1 MISYLRGEVFE
12 VTDNTVTLLVNGVGY
27 DITVPSSSTAML
39 ENGKNAAFYIIESL
53 SQYDGTSLYG
63 FSNKEDKQLFL
74 LFKENIPN
82 TGPKKAMEL
91 LNKALRSVA
100 DFHRAITQKDPKIL
114 TAIFGFTSKTADKLI
129 NSLKDKIDAV
139 SIQGEAKI
147 KALND
152 IPFISEIQPALAALG
167 YSPAEVRRA
176 IEKLY
181 SEGKTGNTVEETVKA
196 ALRILKK

>member
-1 MISYLRGEVFE
+1 MISYLKGEVFE

-27 DITVPSSSTAML
+27 DITIPSASCSML
-39 ENGKNAAFYIIESL
+39 ENGQNAAFYVIESL

-63 FSNKEDKQLFL
+63 FINKEDRHLFL

-114 TAIFGFTSKTADKLI
+114 TAIFGFTAKTADKLI
-129 NSLKDKIDAV
+129 VSLKDKMDAV
-139 SIQGEAKI
+139 SIQGEVKI

-152 IPFISEIQPALAALG
+152 IPFISEVQPALAALG
-167 YSPAEVRRA
+167 YSPSEVRRA

-181 SEGKTGNTVEETVKA
+181 TEGKTGLTVEDTVKA